1 MKIIV
6 RNPRRRELE
15 LHGSRQV
22 RDVLRELG
30 LNPEQHLVIHGDD
43 LLTRDAFVKDDD
55 TIEIV
60 SAISGGA

>member
-1 MKIIV
+1 MKVII

-15 LHGSRQV
+15 MHGNRQV
-22 RDVLRELG
+22 RDVLKELN
-30 LNPEQHLVIHGDD
+30 LNPETFIVIQGET
-43 LLTRDAFVKDDD
+43 LLTRDMHVKDDA